1 MLTITRDPDSGV
13 VDQDCVDLDPEKVT
27 AELVFS
33 LKHNR
38 SFLGKSPDYWSEII
52 LGHAQALADEADPDE
67 YEMWEIRY
75 LEVR

>member
-13 VDQDCVDLDPEKVT
+13 VDQDCVDLDPDKVA
-27 AELVFS
+27 AELTFS

-38 SFLGKSPDYWSEII
+38 FFLGKSPDYWSEII
-52 LGHAQALADEADPDE
+52 TTHAQQLADEADPDE

-75 LEVR
+75 LEAR